1 MNTDQQAEIDEF
13 VKSALQAAI
22 DELNYLQRLMRQQVA
37 SAPCVILRLETAIQL
52 MGEE

>member
-1 MNTDQQAEIDEF
+1 MNTEQRTERDEF
-13 VKSALQAAI
+13 VKDTMQSAI
-22 DELNYLQRLMRQQVA
+22 DEIEYLLRMLRQQVA